1 MNKKLEALLKKKEI
15 NDVQDV
21 IYDKLEEWE
30 EAVYRGIADVLG
42 TELSLLDFIT
52 KGDAENV
59 RNYVVFSI
67 APLKQD
73 SEIFYANISTKWIIE
88 QLKRAQEEMI
98 FPCRGRFEEK
108 ESANGMTYY
117 VLI

>member
-15 NDVQDV
+15 NDVQEV

-30 EAVYRGIADVLG
+30 EAVYRGISDVLG
-42 TELSLLDFIT
+42 TELSLLDFVT

-59 RNYVVFSI
+59 RNYVVFAI

>member
-15 NDVQDV
+15 SDVKDV

-30 EAVYRGIADVLG
+30 EAVYRGISDVLNI
-42 TELSLLDFIT
+42 ELSLLDFVST
-52 KGDAENV
+52 GDDEDA
-59 RNYVVFSI
+59 RYYVVYSL

-73 SEIFYANISTKWIIE
+73 SEIFYANVSSTWIIQ

-98 FPCRGRFEEK
+98 FPCRGRFEAK
-108 ESANGMTYY
+108 VSSDGNTYY
-117 VLI
+117 VLL

>member
-15 NDVQDV
+15 SDVKEV

-30 EAVYRGIADVLG
+30 EAVYRGISDVLNI
-42 TELSLLDFIT
+42 ELSLLDFVST
-52 KGDAENV
+52 GDDEDA
-59 RNYVVFSI
+59 RYYVVFSI

-73 SEIFYANISTKWIIE
+73 SEIFYANISSKWIIE

-98 FPCRGRFEEK
+98 FPCRGRFEER

-117 VLI
+117 VLM

>member
-15 NDVQDV
+15 SDVKEV

-30 EAVYRGIADVLG
+30 EAVYRGISDVLNI
-42 TELSLLDFIT
+42 ELSLLDFVST
-52 KGDAENV
+52 GDDEDA
-59 RNYVVFSI
+59 RYYVVFSL

-73 SEIFYANISTKWIIE
+73 SEIFYANVSSKWIIQ

-98 FPCRGRFEEK
+98 FPCRGRFEAK
-108 ESANGMTYY
+108 VSSDGNTYY
-117 VLI
+117 VLL